1 MMCLAMV
8 YIEDDDG
15 RRKQVMQDVAWIKL
29 EDGGL
34 QLTTLLGERRLFQ
47 AQIESINLMKSTI
60 VLKRMAADPPEGAP
74 AIEGTERSE
83 GEDVCQFMSTGVKN
97 AMSLSRCLCVR
108 FQGKPIL
115 PVQSVG
121 VRR

>member
-1 MMCLAMV
+1 MCLAMV

-34 QLTTLLGERRLFQ
+34 QLTTLLGESRLFQ

-74 AIEGTERSE
+74 AIEGTERSG
-83 GEDVCQFMSTGVKN
+83 GEDVCQFMSAGVKN
-97 AMSLSRCLCVR
+97 AMSLSRGLCVR